1 MNDMVK
7 NSVESRKTALFTSY
21 EITDEKLKKKI
32 DDYFERLEKFASN
45 YSDPMEFETAFAQ
58 DKLCKEYSD
67 LFTAAMSQ
75 GEKKPS
81 AVKEAAKDAAW
92 EIKNDVKYH
101 VRHKAY
107 VETSSKVRSI
117 PVVGDV
123 IQAKQTFDL
132 FKRFRKPKVEEQ
144 PEVEEQNN
152 EE

>member
-1 MNDMVK
+1 MTDIVK
-7 NSVESRKTALFTSY
+7 ASVQSRKDALYNSY

-32 DDYFERLEKFASN
+32 DDYFVRLEKFAEN
-45 YSDPMEFETAFAQ
+45 YDDSMEFETAFAQ

-75 GEKKPS
+75 GEEKIS
-81 AVKEAAKDAAW
+81 AVKEAAKDVAW
-92 EIKNDVKYH
+92 EVKNDVKYH

-117 PVVGDV
+117 PVVGDI

-132 FKRFRKPKVEEQ
+132 FKRFRKPKNT
-144 PEVEEQNN
+144 EVEEQMN
-152 EE
+152 EEE